1 MAKTFAKI
9 AKMFVGLSA
18 TIISIKRRHVL
29 ILYLE
34 AKNAKI
40 DCKNE
45 IYQKKKKKLD
55 KKHRITKSQLSQKIN
70 SQIVESQRSIVDQS
84 QLKMTPGESAN
95 DVEDD
100 LST

>member
-1 MAKTFAKI
+1 MKSTK
-9 AKMFVGLSA
+9 
-18 TIISIKRRHVL
+18 
-29 ILYLE
+29 
-34 AKNAKI
+34 
-40 DCKNE
+40 
-45 IYQKKKKKLD
+45 KKKKKLD